1 MILTCPSCETHYFAA
16 DDSLGPQGREVKCAS
31 CGHSW
36 FVEAPGGGIAGS
48 APARSSALDTYRER
62 LRARRL
68 KRAKGAAVLGWLL
81 VAGLGLVGVAGA
93 WVYREDVVRAWPETA
108 SAYRWLGMTVNA
120 YGLDFE
126 AIERSRT
133 FRGTIPVLS
142 VSADIVNVSDR
153 VQTPP
158 RVRVGLLDD
167 FGREIAVILAE
178 VTPQKIAPGERG
190 RFEAVL
196 ENPPPD
202 SYSLDLRF
210 LDPREDAA
218 RLS

>member
-16 DDSLGPQGREVKCAS
+16 DDSIGPEGREVKCAS
-31 CGHSW
+31 CGHAW
-36 FVEAPGGGIAGS
+36 FVEAPAGGRSGG
-48 APARSSALDTYRER
+48 PARSSVLDTYRER
-62 LRARRL
+62 LRARRR
-68 KRAKGAAVLGWLL
+68 KRSRAAATLSWLL
-81 VAGLGLVGVAGA
+81 VAGLGAAGVAGA
-93 WVYREDVVRAWPETA
+93 WVYREDVVRTWPEAA
-108 SAYRWLGMTVNA
+108 SAYGWLGVKVNA
-120 YGLDFE
+120 YGLDFD

-142 VSADIVNVSDR
+142 VSADVVNVSDR

-196 ENPPPD
+196 ENPPAD